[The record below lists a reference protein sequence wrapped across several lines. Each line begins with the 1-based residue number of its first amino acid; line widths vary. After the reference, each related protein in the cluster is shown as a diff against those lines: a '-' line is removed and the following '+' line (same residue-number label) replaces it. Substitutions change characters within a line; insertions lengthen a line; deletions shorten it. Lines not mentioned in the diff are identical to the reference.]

1 MAGDGQFHG
10 MMLKPSSSNSS
21 DWSYDLIDVVDC
33 EGTVG
38 QIGIQSDASNGAV
51 TLWVPCYDRSKIV
64 QVVL

>member
-1 MAGDGQFHG
+1 
-10 MMLKPSSSNSS
+10 MLKPSSSNSS
-21 DWSYDLIDVVDC
+21 DWSYDLMDVVDC

-38 QIGIQSDASNGAV
+38 QIGIQSDASNGGV